1 MSFDSLLKVLRE
13 GAEQI
18 QKIAQKLDIDLPE
31 KFPEE
36 LVKLNNSLDL
46 YSASKTMIGAVVA
59 DAKGGFTLESIA
71 NLTANFNKNW
81 DKFAIEYNELFNN
94 STVKE
99 QENILETF
107 AKTNF
112 GANAFKTG
120 HLIKNETPKILGG
133 IASFKAGLKSFKGSY
148 DTPLDAINNIKNG
161 IDNITNSTSQI
172 ATSLNNIAK
181 TIQGG
186 EDADGILLLDK
197 LSKIKDIK
205 LLSVTSSALGI
216 AGGGIATID
225 NASDLLNDIK
235 KGDLQGALNS
245 GKETIDNAKK
255 TIDEIKNFGKNKF
268 SGNKF
273 SASQAQTSK
282 SPTASEATTEN
293 NQSPKDKSQSSSKEQ
308 KEDEPKDEQE
318 DNDDMQFGK
327 SDSYVCSGATM
338 KCTFGDKTVKLKVYP
353 DRTVFL
359 TGQPMA
365 NISDH
370 ISLYNI
376 SGFGKCH
383 TTRYPATGAA
393 TAANKG
399 KLTPMPCIPGTV
411 KKWQNGKDD
420 YIIKGEH
427 ALLKSSYCRCQ
438 WGGIITLIN
447 DGQTDTGP
455 ADLSRESSVSTSEM
469 LAKTEEQFKI
479 DPEAFLD
486 GLQLALDAAGL
497 APGVGAVPDLLNA
510 SISALRGDWGAA
522 GMSLLAAVPG
532 IGDAATAMKFLQK
545 GAKATK
551 AAKKAKRCVGKN
563 IDLSKEALMARGM
576 SREEAIMFRRT
587 VRNERRQF
595 ARKFYEEAGFKKTE
609 IDSHIRGINYEK
621 PITIE
626 DVPPPHV
633 FYQFQSRR
641 NGEYRTGNYYTTD
654 KNATPS
660 QLGIY
665 EKFWENGQEY
675 PKQQRKIDD
684 IKPQRA
690 LKSTA
695 AGITDNF
702 SVPGRSYET
711 EGGAVQ
717 YFMTI
722 H

>member
-94 STVKE
+94 STVGE

-205 LLSVTSSALGI
+205 LLSATSSALGI

-225 NASDLLNDIK
+225 NASDFLNDIK
-235 KGDLQGALNS
+235 KGDLQGAINS

-318 DNDDMQFGK
+318 DNDDIQFGK

-486 GLQLALDAAGL
+486 GLQLALDAVGL
-497 APGVGAVPDLLNA
+497 APYVGAVPDLLNA

-532 IGDAATAMKFLQK
+532 IGDAATAAKFAQK
-545 GAKATK
+545 GAKMAKT
-551 AAKKAKRCVGKN
+551 AKKAKATGEISGEQLARIRCEKLGIRYDPKNSQTLYDTAPNHENKKLGEVLLSSKLKRIEGKETPFPEIEVDADARNIFDSSTSLPVTKSNKPIIKIAPPTMRKDYSNDARTYADVDPHPHLGKN
-563 IDLSKEALMARGM
+563 LDVLS
-576 SREEAIMFRRT
+576 
-587 VRNERRQF
+587 
-595 ARKFYEEAGFKKTE
+595 
-609 IDSHIRGINYEK
+609 
-621 PITIE
+621 
-626 DVPPPHV
+626 
-633 FYQFQSRR
+633 
-641 NGEYRTGNYYTTD
+641 
-654 KNATPS
+654 
-660 QLGIY
+660 
-665 EKFWENGQEY
+665 
-675 PKQQRKIDD
+675 
-684 IKPQRA
+684 
-690 LKSTA
+690 
-695 AGITDNF
+695 
-702 SVPGRSYET
+702 
-711 EGGAVQ
+711 
-717 YFMTI
+717 
-722 H
+722 